1 MNIQILEKL
10 KQEFV
15 FVGDEK
21 ISGHTAMKIIQDVV
35 DEFTI
40 PKEIEEAQKYVSS
53 CESDLGFMGS
63 PAYYEKKQLIE
74 AHFAVSNQK
83 KQGEAEKA
91 TYEKLKIKFEGL

>member
-1 MNIQILEKL
+1 MNTEILKKL
-10 KQEFV
+10 KQEFA

-40 PKEIEEAQKYVSS
+40 PKEIEEAQKYVAS

-63 PAYYEKKQLIE
+63 PNYYEKKQLID
-74 AHFAVSNQK
+74 AYFAVSNQK
-83 KQGEAEKA
+83 KQDEADKA
-91 TYEKLKIKFEGL
+91 TYEKLRLKFEVS